1 MSWLVLL
8 EPLFITVVVFGFGF
22 WQLRELNKLR
32 RERERREAGS
42 AGSMDSGPTDTAAG
56 PSRPDETSR

>member
-8 EPLFITVVVFGFGF
+8 EPLFIVVVVFGIGF

-42 AGSMDSGPTDTAAG
+42 TGSGPIDTAAG